1 MNNSGNTIARHK
13 FSTRLQSLRKE
24 KELTQKQL
32 AERLNTSIS
41 SIISYEN
48 AQRFPS
54 SAVIG
59 LLTQFF
65 RVSREYLMGETDER
79 EDGYA
84 WDDPEIMES
93 VRESLPTQISGLND
107 TLKDCSAQEQKLT
120 FDILVE
126 LSHVLKLQ
134 SADQRAASIS
144 LLQSV
149 FAASTR
155 YMDVCVNAIQDAEP
169 AARIEGA
176 KRATLDQYT
185 QALDQALIFLP
196 D

>member
-1 MNNSGNTIARHK
+1 MVVTNMDLANTLK
-13 FSTRLQSLRKE
+13 KLRKAQG
-24 KELTQKQL
+24 LTQDDL
-32 AERLNTSIS
+32 AAKTGLSVHSIN
-41 SIISYEN
+41 SYESGRRTPN
-48 AQRFPS
+48 SKAMALLERFF
-54 SAVIG
+54 G
-59 LLTQFF
+59 
-65 RVSREYLMGETDER
+65 VSGEYLRGESLDR
-79 EDGYA
+79 LPAAA
-84 WDDPEIMES
+84 WDDDEIMKA
-93 VRESLPTQISGLND
+93 VRQSLPAQVNGLTD
-107 TLKDCSAQEQKLT
+107 ILKDCSAQEQKLT

-155 YMDVCVNAIQDAEP
+155 YMDVCVNALQDAEP
-169 AARIEGA
+169 TARITGA
-176 KRATLDQYT
+176 KRATLDQFA